1 MPASQKIAAADY
13 DIEILLRSRWS
24 PRAFD
29 DRPIT
34 RADTLRLL
42 EAARW
47 APSCANEQPWR
58 FIVASRSD
66 AAAFDRLLGCLVE
79 GNRKW
84 AARANLLIIL
94 VAKLT
99 FDRNGAPNKYAQHD
113 VGLALG
119 SLLLQATAMGIAGHP
134 MAGFD
139 AETARV
145 SCGIPAGFDPVS
157 VTALGYPGDPDSL
170 EDPYRTREMASRERL
185 TVGQLAFSGAW
196 GNEL

>member
-1 MPASQKIAAADY
+1 MSRTQKIAATDH

-29 DRPIT
+29 ERPIT
-34 RADTLRLL
+34 RAEILRLL

-58 FIVASRSD
+58 FVVVSRSD
-66 AAAFDRLLGCLVE
+66 AAAFDRLLACLVE

-84 AARANLLIIL
+84 AARASLLIVL

-119 SLLLQATAMGIAGHP
+119 NLLLQATAMGIAGHP

-139 AETARV
+139 AESTRMA
-145 SCGIPAGFDPVS
+145 CHIPDGFDPVS
-157 VTALGYPGDPDSL
+157 VTALGYPGHPDSL
-170 EDPYRTREMASRERL
+170 EDPYRAREIASRERL
-185 TVGQLAFSGAW
+185 TIGQLAFSGAW
-196 GNEL
+196 GQEL

>member
-1 MPASQKIAAADY
+1 MLAPQKIAATDH

-66 AAAFDRLLGCLVE
+66 AAVFERLLACLTE
-79 GNRKW
+79 SNRKW
-84 AARANLLIIL
+84 AERASLLLVL
-94 VAKLT
+94 VAKMT
-99 FDRNGAPNKYAQHD
+99 FDRNGAPNRYAQHD

-119 SLLLQATAMGIAGHP
+119 NLLLQATAMGIAGHP

-139 AETARV
+139 AEATRV
-145 SCGIPAGFDPVS
+145 ACHIPAGFDPIS
-157 VTALGYPGDPDSL
+157 VTALGYPGHPDTL
-170 EDPYRTREMASRERL
+170 EDPYRAREIASRERL